1 QTFPTGKWR
10 NDKFSTVDSVNVSPS
25 SSPIKS
31 VVNEIVNENK
41 KVRMNIS
48 NLAPSVL
55 TTDLKELF
63 SSYSIDSAS
72 VHYGEK
78 GNHLGTG
85 EIVMKKKNAQRALTD
100 FKGIAIDGSR
110 IILAI
115 VEGGVGS
122 SIFNRVQIVKKV
134 GRGGI
139 QKKRY
144 GNQIN
149 QYLSFPLKRRSIKKS
164 IGGKHHPLDRSDEVT
179 PVKATRGKGG
189 ATRGKGGRRV
199 NKPKTEK
206 ELDAE
211 LESYMKKPTME

>member
-1 QTFPTGKWR
+1 
-10 NDKFSTVDSVNVSPS
+10 V
-25 SSPIKS
+25 
-31 VVNEIVNENK
+31 
-41 KVRMNIS
+41 NIS

-55 TTDLKELF
+55 TADLEELF

-85 EIVMKKKNAQRALTD
+85 EIVMKKKDAQRALTD
-100 FKGIAIDGSR
+100 LTGIAIDGSR

-122 SIFNRVQIVKKV
+122 SIFNRVQMVKKV

-139 QKKRY
+139 QKKRSVNT
-144 GNQIN
+144 GTSHTSIQLVKKVGRGGIQNKRSIV
-149 QYLSFPLKRRSIKKS
+149 SGPLKRRSIKKS
-164 IGGKHHPLDRSDEVT
+164 IGGKYHPLDRSDEVT
-179 PVKATRGKGG
+179 PVK

-211 LESYMKKPTME
+211 LESYMKKQTMEALLSIVQDN